1 MKMTEL
7 EKIKKESN
15 EFVIHMVEKLDT
27 LTNKLEHQKASRL
40 SYSTQLLVA
49 YINELNSFE

>member
-1 MKMTEL
+1 MTEL

-15 EFVIHMVEKLDT
+15 EFVILMVEKLDA
-27 LTNKLEHQKASRL
+27 LTNKLDHQKASRL
-40 SYSTQLLVA
+40 SYSTQLLIS